1 MFLFK
6 RYKKKEIALQVKQSY
21 VLFKQWEKM
30 KQKLACYLQQR
41 SEFLSLKSKKLILL
55 FFFIVCSTGS
65 IFIIVNAL
73 VSRGNIMRVK
83 QISKPSP
90 TKDNTDIAT
99 KSDSVITT
107 RDYKRIELFKSY
119 LMQLKDDST
128 NRKKFDSIILQRP
141 RLLDSITLF
150 EKMYLSQ

>member
-21 VLFKQWEKM
+21 ILFKQWEKM

-41 SEFLSLKSKKLILL
+41 SELLSLKSKKLILL

-65 IFIIVNAL
+65 IFIIINA
-73 VSRGNIMRVK
+73 SDKGNNITVK
-83 QISKPSP
+83 QISKPAS
-90 TKDNTDIAT
+90 TKDSTHLET
-99 KSDSVITT
+99 KSDSAITEK
-107 RDYKRIELFKSY
+107 DYKRIERFKSY
-119 LMQLKDDST
+119 LLQLRDDST
-128 NRKKFDSIILQRP
+128 TGKKFDSIMLQRP
-141 RLLDSITLF
+141 HLLDSITLF

>member
-30 KQKLACYLQQR
+30 KQKLACYLQHR
-41 SEFLSLKSKKLILL
+41 SELLSLKSKKLILL

-65 IFIIVNAL
+65 IFIIINAS
-73 VSRGNIMRVK
+73 VKGNNITVK
-83 QISKPSP
+83 QISKPAS
-90 TKDNTDIAT
+90 TKDSTHLET
-99 KSDSVITT
+99 KSDSAITEK
-107 RDYKRIELFKSY
+107 DYKRIERFKSY
-119 LMQLKDDST
+119 LLQLRDDST
-128 NRKKFDSIILQRP
+128 TGKKFDSIMLQRP
-141 RLLDSITLF
+141 HLLDSITLF